1 MDQSKLLEDK
11 LGGRGQHSEAV
22 PHAGPEVDRGGLLE
36 VLSGTGNL
44 ADPEAE
50 VDTLCEHLIVKDKT
64 VGVFAEGQ
72 FQQDLS
78 RKRPKACVVLR
89 ELRAQQEVLEGGQ
102 ESVEDILVI
111 RH

>member
-64 VGVFAEGQ
+64 VGVLAGP
-72 FQQDLS
+72 LS
-78 RKRPKACVVLR
+78 KTPESLCGTPRASRPA
-89 ELRAQQEVLEGGQ
+89 GG
-102 ESVEDILVI
+102 SGRRSRIG
-111 RH
+111 